1 MYYTPIHQLLETR
14 GLRSRAPPNETIAMG
29 RVESGRLLDAMLQ
42 PTTRTYVEWGSGG
55 STALVSELIVTGAVP
70 SSFRAFSIESS
81 TKWMDGLL
89 ARSPQILQ
97 AMSKGQLKLVHG
109 DMGATGF
116 LGYPRHFNPDDH
128 ARALGYVRLDKR
140 LGGRKADLVLV
151 DGRFRL
157 ACMIEALAH
166 LHKKAHRAPVLLLHD
181 YMPQDKA
188 RASYDLARAAYDFRY
203 TNGTLATLTP
213 KATVSRV
220 EMDELLEQALGMPI

>member
-1 MYYTPIHQLLETR
+1 MYYTPIHQLLGER
-14 GLRSRAPPNETIAMG
+14 GLRSRAPPNETVAMG
-29 RVESGRLLDAMLQ
+29 RVESGRLLDALLK

-89 ARSPQILQ
+89 ARSPQIQQ
-97 AMSKGQLKLVHG
+97 AMHKRQLELVHG

-116 LGYPRHFNPDDH
+116 LGYPRNFNPDDH
-128 ARALGYVRLDKR
+128 TRALEYVRLDKR

-166 LHKKAHRAPVLLLHD
+166 LNKKRHHTPVVLLHD

-188 RASYDLARAAYDFRY
+188 RAAYDLARAAYDFRY

-213 KATVSRV
+213 KAVVSRV
-220 EMDELLEQALGMPI
+220 KMDELLEQAFGMPI